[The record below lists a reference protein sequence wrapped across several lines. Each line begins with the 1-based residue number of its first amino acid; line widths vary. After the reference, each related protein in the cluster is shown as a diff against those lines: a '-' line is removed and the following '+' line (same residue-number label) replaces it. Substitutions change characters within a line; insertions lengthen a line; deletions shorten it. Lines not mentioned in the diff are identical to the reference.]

1 MRVIVV
7 LVVAG
12 VGLAAA
18 KERKRRDTATAQT
31 RIGLTHAA
39 RQPNFTTDDVERLLA
54 EEHLPV
60 APKGLVIVE
69 RTEYQAVWKSTS
81 DLG

>member
-31 RIGLTHAA
+31 RIGLTQAA

-54 EEHLPV
+54 VEHRPV